1 MKKAASLYYPGS
13 PGRPDAADMTTRRA
27 PRITTPRRLRL
38 WNMFLDPLDR
48 ERLYLGALKE
58 QVSQSD
64 FVRVAIRQSAR
75 RPCSRTMIC
84 SPIG

>member
-1 MKKAASLYYPGS
+1 
-13 PGRPDAADMTTRRA
+13 
-27 PRITTPRRLRL
+27 
-38 WNMFLDPLDR
+38 MFLDPLDR